1 MIADEAVLFAPIAE
15 VGARYRAG
23 SLSPVEVTRLCL
35 DRIDAHDGDLN
46 AFITVL
52 SDQALDKAA
61 TAERELRAGH
71 DRGLLHGIPVG
82 VKDLIDVAGVPT
94 TCGSAAM
101 PDDAA
106 ERNARLVDNLV
117 EAGAV
122 ILGKTN
128 LLEFAY
134 WVPHP
139 DFGRT
144 NNPWDVTRSASGS
157 SGGSAAAVAAGM
169 CYAAVGTDTGGSIR
183 SPAACCGIVGLKPTY
198 GRVDVDGVFPVSG
211 SLDHV
216 GPMARTCA
224 DVALMI
230 GAMTGNTCAAEPRA
244 LRGLR
249 LGILAP
255 DPNAPPVS
263 PEVLAAF
270 EAACA
275 ALAGAEAVLT
285 GVHIP
290 ELAHAMG
297 AQVNVM
303 APEASMVHARRISEQ
318 AADYA
323 EETRYRLD
331 VGFAIPASAY
341 VRAQRFR
348 RYLGSRFLSALEHV
362 DAILSPS
369 MSGVAPVEEAIPE
382 GGSWSDEM
390 DYFMPYNLTG
400 LPAVSIPC
408 GQSPGG
414 LPIGMQIAARPH
426 ADALVLSIGAAFER
440 LIPPRAPTLYSH
452 ET

>member
-1 MIADEAVLFAPIAE
+1 
-15 VGARYRAG
+15 
-23 SLSPVEVTRLCL
+23 
-35 DRIDAHDGDLN
+35 
-46 AFITVL
+46 
-52 SDQALDKAA
+52 
-61 TAERELRAGH
+61 
-71 DRGLLHGIPVG
+71 
-82 VKDLIDVAGVPT
+82 
-94 TCGSAAM
+94 
-101 PDDAA
+101 
-106 ERNARLVDNLV
+106 
-117 EAGAV
+117 
-122 ILGKTN
+122 
-128 LLEFAY
+128 
-134 WVPHP
+134 
-139 DFGRT
+139 
-144 NNPWDVTRSASGS
+144 
-157 SGGSAAAVAAGM
+157 
-169 CYAAVGTDTGGSIR
+169 
-183 SPAACCGIVGLKPTY
+183 
-198 GRVDVDGVFPVSG
+198 
-211 SLDHV
+211 
-216 GPMARTCA
+216 
-224 DVALMI
+224 LMI

-440 LIPPRAPTLYSH
+440 LIPPRAPTLYSP